1 MAGGPGIRL
10 RITATAVA
18 AAAIVLLAVSAAVV
32 ALQRQALAGALDEA
46 LTDRVED
53 VVAAWRKGRLPAR
66 ITPATGEEVAQ
77 VVGPDGR
84 IVAATRN
91 LRNSP
96 ALPVSVPPAGGTAT
110 DLRIGDDDV
119 RLLSRAV
126 PGLGDVHV
134 GTDAGAAREST
145 AALVRA
151 LAITVPLAVAALGI
165 LTWWLVGR
173 ALRPVETIRAEV
185 SEIESSDLGRRVPQP
200 GTNDEL
206 DRLAVTMNEM
216 LARLEHSAAGQQRFV
231 ADASHELRSPL
242 ARLRTLLE
250 VELASNPH
258 PADVTRQ
265 ALDDV
270 IGMQRIVTDLL
281 HLARA
286 DAGELITAREP
297 VDLDDIVL
305 REVRRMRDECG
316 LTIDVSRVSGAH
328 VRGDAAQLT
337 AAVRNLTD
345 NAQRHARSTIRL
357 SLGEQDGE
365 AVLVV
370 RDDGSGVPA
379 TDAERIFDRFARVD
393 AARAPDGGVGLGLA
407 ITRDIATRHGGR
419 VTLLP
424 DGPGAAFELRLP
436 TA

>member
-10 RITATAVA
+10 RITATAVTA
-18 AAAIVLLAVSAAVV
+18 VAIVLLAVSAAVV
-32 ALQRQALAGALDEA
+32 GLQRQALTRALDEA

-53 VVAAWRKGRLPAR
+53 VVAAWRNGRLPAR
-66 ITPATGEEVAQ
+66 IPPATGEEVAQ
-77 VVGPDGR
+77 VVGPDAR

-91 LRNSP
+91 LRKSP
-96 ALPVSVPPAGGTAT
+96 ALPVSVPPTGVTTT
-110 DLRIGDDDV
+110 DLRIGDDDM
-119 RLLSRAV
+119 RILSRSV
-126 PGLGDVHV
+126 PGLGVVHV
-134 GTDAGAAREST
+134 GTDASAAREST

-151 LAITVPLAVAALGI
+151 LAITVPLAVAVLGV

-185 SEIESSDLGRRVPQP
+185 SEIESTDLGRRVPEP

-216 LARLEHSAAGQQRFV
+216 LARLEHSVAGQQRFV
-231 ADASHELRSPL
+231 ADVSHELRSPL
-242 ARLRTLLE
+242 SRLRTLLE

-258 PADVTRQ
+258 PHDLTRQ

-270 IGMQRIVTDLL
+270 VAMQRIVTDLMD
-281 HLARA
+281 LARA
-286 DAGELITAREP
+286 DAGELTTAREP

-305 REVRRMRDECG
+305 REARRMRDECG
-316 LTIDVSRVSGAH
+316 LTIDVSRVSGAQ
-328 VRGDAAQLT
+328 VLGDAAQLT

-345 NAQRHARSTIRL
+345 NAQRHARSTISL
-357 SLGEQDGE
+357 SLGEQGDE

-370 RDDGSGVPA
+370 WNDGSGVPP

-393 AARAPDGGVGLGLA
+393 AARAPDRGVGLGLA

-419 VTLLP
+419 VMLLP
-424 DGPGAAFELRLP
+424 DGPGAAFEMRLP